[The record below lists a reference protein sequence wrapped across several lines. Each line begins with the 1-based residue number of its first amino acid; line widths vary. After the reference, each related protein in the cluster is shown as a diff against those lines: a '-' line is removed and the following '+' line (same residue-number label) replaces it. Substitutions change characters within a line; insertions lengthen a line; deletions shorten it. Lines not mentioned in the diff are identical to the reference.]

1 MNALLL
7 SPITY
12 MNIIG
17 KNVSK
22 ALRSER
28 LLETKAASL
37 IVLHDD
43 LEQRLGRYRVV
54 RGTSFK

>member
-22 ALRSER
+22 ALKSER
-28 LLETKAASL
+28 LLEAKATSL